1 LKNTNIIIS
10 RSESSRQLLYI
21 YAVIVITV
29 FLSGC
34 ANQQPP
40 GGGEED
46 KTPPKVKIISPK
58 PNSTDFRGNSII
70 LEFSEYVD
78 RRSFQDAFRI
88 SPYIK
93 DDIEYNWGGKE
104 VEIVFPTE
112 LHKIE
117 PNKTFV
123 INISTTLMDIHGNS
137 ITEPVSLA
145 FSTGPKIDMG
155 GIQGTAYNIN
165 KKISAVFA
173 YRIDG
178 SSVYDPTKNIPD
190 YLTETSAEGSYK
202 LTNLAEGRY
211 RLITV
216 VDEDRNLLFTSE
228 RESYGVLPYDVDVKD
243 SIIAMNVNFYMYD
256 ITKKDVAQ
264 PELDYTKYF
273 KDSLNI
279 IYTSVENGSNIVLP
293 EQSIFIFFNAY
304 KPERGDFVNSFK
316 ITDENGSTERPVFNW
331 KNDSLV
337 EVFSQN
343 RFASNRKYNI
353 SFDIKTLNDS
363 IYKFNLGFRTV
374 SINSFG
380 DLKGRISANYDDLS
394 IFSNPVR
401 IELTTDKIVPALRY
415 NFDVMDSVFTFKNIL
430 EAEYELF
437 AYIDKNNSSIYDYG
451 FPYPFEFSEPFYI
464 YPQPISIKGGWTVE
478 NVPVNFIK

>member
-1 LKNTNIIIS
+1 MKNSNLIKVQS
-10 RSESSRQLLYI
+10 KPYRQLLYI
-21 YAVIVITV
+21 YIVIALTA

-46 KTPPKVKIISPK
+46 KIPPKVRIISPK
-58 PNSTDFRGNSII
+58 ANTTNFRGNSVI

-88 SPYIK
+88 SPFIK
-93 DDIEYNWGGKE
+93 GDIDYNWGGKE
-104 VEIVFPTE
+104 VEIIFPSE
-112 LHKIE
+112 LHKLE

-123 INISTTLMDIHGNS
+123 INISTTLKDIHGNS
-137 ITEPVSLA
+137 ISEPISLA
-145 FSTGPKIDMG
+145 FSTGSKIDMG
-155 GIQGTAYNIN
+155 EIEGTAYNIN
-165 KKISAVFA
+165 KKIAAVLA

-178 SSVYDPTKNIPD
+178 SSMYDPTKNIPD
-190 YLTETSAEGSYK
+190 YLTETSAEGNYK

-211 RLITV
+211 RVITV
-216 VDEDRNLLFTSE
+216 IDDDRNLLFTSE

-243 SIIAMNVNFYMYD
+243 SLVTMNVNFYMYD
-256 ITKKDVAQ
+256 ITKKDAAQ

-273 KDSLNI
+273 KDSVNI
-279 IYTSVENGSNIVLP
+279 VYTSVENGSNIILP
-293 EQSIFIFFNAY
+293 EQSIFIFFNRF
-304 KPERGDFVNSFK
+304 KPERSNFVNSLK
-316 ITDENGSTERPVFNW
+316 VTDENGTDDRPVFNW

-374 SINSFG
+374 SVNSFG
-380 DLKGRISANYDDLS
+380 DLKGRISSNYDDLS
-394 IFSNPVR
+394 IFSNTVR
-401 IELTTDKIVPALRY
+401 FELEAPKIIPLLKY
-415 NFDVMDSVFTFKNIL
+415 NFDAMDSVFTFKKIL
-430 EAEYELF
+430 EAEYTLF
-437 AYIDKNNSSIYDYG
+437 AYIDKNNSSAYDYG
-451 FPYPFEFSEPFYI
+451 FPYPFEYSEPFYI
-464 YPQPISIKGGWTVE
+464 YPQPINIKGGWTVE
-478 NVPVNFIK
+478 NVTVNFIK